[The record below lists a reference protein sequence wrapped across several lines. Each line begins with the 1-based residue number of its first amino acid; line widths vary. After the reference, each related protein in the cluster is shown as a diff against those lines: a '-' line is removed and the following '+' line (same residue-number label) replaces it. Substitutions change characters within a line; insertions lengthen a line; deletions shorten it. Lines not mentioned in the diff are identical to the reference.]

1 MTDLVYGLITGI
13 LFGFFLQK
21 GRALRYDKQLGALRF
36 QDFTIIKFM
45 LSHIIVAMVGVY
57 FLYDL
62 GLVKL
67 SIKATI
73 LGGVVVGGLLFGLGW
88 GMLGYC
94 PGTSLGALGEGRWD
108 AIWGIMGMLVGA
120 GLFAEMYPLLKAT
133 VLTWGNY
140 GKLTIPQVLGVNHW
154 LVVIPVAAA
163 AAAFLVWLERFEARA
178 ARMRTEAAEGVHT
191 PDGK

>member
-21 GRALRYDKQLGALRF
+21 GRVLRYDKQLGALRF

-133 VLTWGNY
+133 VLMWGNY

-154 LVVIPVAAA
+154 LVVIPVAAT

-191 PDGK
+191 PGGK

>member
-1 MTDLVYGLITGI
+1 MMDLLYGLATGI

-21 GRALRYDKQLGALRF
+21 GRVLRYDKQLGALRF

-67 SIKATI
+67 SIKATV
-73 LGGVVVGGLLFGLGW
+73 LGGVVVGGLIFGIGW
-88 GMLGYC
+88 GLLGYC

-108 AIWGIMGMLVGA
+108 ALWGIMGMLVGA
-120 GLFAEMYPLLKAT
+120 GLYAEAYPFLKTT

-140 GKLTIPQVLGVNHW
+140 GKITIPQVLGVNHW
-154 LVVIPVAAA
+154 LVIVPVVVLVL
-163 AAAFLVWLERFEARA
+163 AFFVWLERYETRSRPA
-178 ARMRTEAAEGVHT
+178 GI
-191 PDGK
+191 GQ

>member
-1 MTDLVYGLITGI
+1 MTELMYGLLTGI

-21 GRALRYDKQLGALRF
+21 GRVLRYDKQLGALRF

-45 LSHIIVAMVGVY
+45 LAHIIVAMIGVY

-62 GLVKL
+62 GLIKL

-73 LGGVVVGGLLFGLGW
+73 LGGVVGGGLLFGVGW
-88 GMLGYC
+88 AMLGYC

-108 AIWGIMGMLVGA
+108 AVWGIAGMLAGA
-120 GLFAEMYPLLKAT
+120 AIYAEAYPFLKAT

-140 GKLTIPQVLGVNHW
+140 GTITIPQVLGINHW
-154 LVVIPVAAA
+154 LVIVPLVLI
-163 AAAFLVWLERFEARA
+163 FLALFHQIEKYERSVSR
-178 ARMRTEAAEGVHT
+178 
-191 PDGK
+191 KIY